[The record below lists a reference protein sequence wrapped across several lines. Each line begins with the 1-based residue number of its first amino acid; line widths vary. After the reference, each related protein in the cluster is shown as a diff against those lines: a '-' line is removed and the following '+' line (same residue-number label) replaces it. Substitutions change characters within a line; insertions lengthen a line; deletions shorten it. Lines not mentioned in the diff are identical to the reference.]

1 MSPKKMIGLSFAAAA
16 AKGYEVFEKPAGRV
30 NHDAPGFFAA
40 LRRCKPTVSQNDGD
54 VMPFAAI
61 LMSETGGGSAPMGG

>member
-30 NHDAPGFFAA
+30 NQDAPGFFAA
-40 LRRCKPTVSQNDGD
+40 CALPYEDVSQ
-54 VMPFAAI
+54 
-61 LMSETGGGSAPMGG
+61 L